1 MKKLYKRFE
10 FEFKYTALV
19 IIICVVVCDS
29 SNGNK
34 RILELKLLKGFMV
47 DENDNV
53 VPDEILL
60 CLERVE
66 VTNRKKTMSYMDYMK
81 WKLESLYERF
91 NELCD
96 SEWSTRD
103 ENQSA
108 QINYYIKA
116 IKLTEELLKEE
127 R

>member
-1 MKKLYKRFE
+1 M
-10 FEFKYTALV
+10 
-19 IIICVVVCDS
+19 
-29 SNGNK
+29 
-34 RILELKLLKGFMV
+34 KLLKGFMV
-47 DENDNV
+47 DENNNI

-66 VTNRKKTMSYMDYMK
+66 VTNRKQTMSYMDYMK

-108 QINYYIKA
+108 QINYYIKT
-116 IKLTEELLKEE
+116 IKLTEELTKEE
-127 R
+127 K